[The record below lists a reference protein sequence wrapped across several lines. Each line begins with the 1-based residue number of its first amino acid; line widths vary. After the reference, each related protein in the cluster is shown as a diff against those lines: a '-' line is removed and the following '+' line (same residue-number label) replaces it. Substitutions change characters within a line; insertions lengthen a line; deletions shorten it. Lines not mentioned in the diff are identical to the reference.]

1 MSEPTLSSVFGDGA
15 SQTSTT
21 LTISKAD
28 LPGLTA
34 TANNTAESLLVALL
48 LKAKAGLSQENFDQN
63 IDQSVYI
70 STGYPSFTFRGQN
83 NDSYRID
90 QFTINLAKPD
100 IEAEIDP
107 DDY

>member
-1 MSEPTLSSVFGDGA
+1 MSEPTLSSVFGNGA

-48 LKAKAGLSQENFDQN
+48 LKAKEGLSQENFDQN
-63 IDQSVYI
+63 IDQSIYI
-70 STGYPSFTFRGQN
+70 SLGYPSFTFRGPN
-83 NDSYRID
+83 NDSYRVD
-90 QFTINLAKPD
+90 QITINLSKPD
-100 IEAEIDP
+100 TSGTIDP